1 MLLEWLD
8 LPIDFTVMPEDY
20 QQYEDDIDQ
29 IVIDNNI
36 LKVMG
41 FQQRELALVKLLK
54 RRELII
60 KLN

>member
-1 MLLEWLD
+1 
-8 LPIDFTVMPEDY
+8 MPEDY

-60 KLN
+60 KLNQSQFLNEDDL